1 MDRMK
6 TLVVSPRALAAL
18 VALALLG
25 NVSPAAQA
33 ADPVEIPAII
43 PLTGQGAFIGKAYV
57 AAFSAVESVVN
68 KSGGIRGRQLKIVV
82 QDDASNPQTALQ
94 LFNQDVAQNK
104 NAILGAPLAA
114 ECNAMAPMAKD
125 GPVLYCL
132 TPGIRPAPGS
142 YVFSAD
148 PATEDKLDVSVHY
161 YLKRGFTRFAALPS
175 TDASGQ
181 DADRGLAAA
190 FAKAPAAVM
199 VAHEHFAVTDLS
211 VVAQIER
218 IKAANPQV
226 LIGYA
231 TGTPL
236 GTILRGVFDVG
247 LTIPIWTTSGNLTYA
262 QMGQYKDFI
271 PTELDFPA
279 VAAVA
284 PDVFPD
290 RDVRAAVERFRQAIA
305 AVGARPEYIQ
315 SPAYDPAMLLVEA
328 LRKVGPD
335 ATAAQ
340 VRAALAGVKS
350 FAGAEGRYDMQTVPQ
365 RGLAPSQLIVVRWES
380 TKNDWVAISKPGGD
394 PR

>member
-1 MDRMK
+1 MK
-6 TLVVSPRALAAL
+6 TLVVCSRALAAF
-18 VALALLG
+18 VALALLCSL
-25 NVSPAAQA
+25 SPAAQA

-68 KSGGIRGRQLKIVV
+68 KSGGIRGRSLKITV
-82 QDDASNPQTALQ
+82 QDDASNPQNALQ
-94 LFNQDVAQNK
+94 LFNQDVAQKK

-148 PATEDKLDVSVHY
+148 PATEDKMLISVRY
-161 YLKRGFTRFAALPS
+161 FLKRGYTRFAAITT

-181 DADRGLAAA
+181 DADRGLTGA
-190 FAKAPAAVM
+190 FAQNPGAVM
-199 VAHEHFAVTDLS
+199 VAHEHYAVPDLS

-231 TGTPL
+231 TGTPF
-236 GTILRGVFDVG
+236 GTILRGVRDVG
-247 LTIPIWTTSGNLTYA
+247 LTIPVWTTSGNLTYA
-262 QMGQYKDFI
+262 QMAQYKDFL
-271 PTELDFPA
+271 PEELDFPA
-279 VAAVA
+279 TAVVA
-284 PDVFPD
+284 PDVITD
-290 RDVRAAVERFRQAIA
+290 RQVRAAVDRFRQAIA
-305 AVGARPEYIQ
+305 AVGVKPEYIQ

-335 ATAAQ
+335 ASASQ
-340 VRAALAGVKS
+340 VRAALAAVKG
-350 FAGAEGRYDMQTVPQ
+350 FAGAEGRYDMQAVPQ
-365 RGLAPSQLIVVRWES
+365 RGLAPSQLFVVRWDPA
-380 TKNDWVAISKPGGD
+380 KNDWVAIAKPGGD

>member
-1 MDRMK
+1 MK
-6 TLVVSPRALAAL
+6 TLVVSARALAAFA
-18 VALALLG
+18 ALAVLG
-25 NVSPAAQA
+25 TLSPAARA

-57 AAFSAVESVVN
+57 AAFSAVEAVVN
-68 KSGGIRGRQLKIVV
+68 KSGGIRGRSLKITV
-82 QDDASNPQTALQ
+82 QDDGSNPQNALQ
-94 LFNQDVAQNK
+94 LFNQDVAQGK

-148 PATEDKLDVSVHY
+148 PQTEDKMSVSVRY
-161 YLKRGFTRFAALPS
+161 FLKRGYTRFAALTS

-181 DADRGLAAA
+181 DADHGLAVA
-190 FAKAPAAVM
+190 FAQNPTAVM
-199 VAHEHFAVTDLS
+199 VAHEHFAVPDLS

-226 LIGYA
+226 FIGYA
-231 TGTPL
+231 TGTPF
-236 GTILRGVFDVG
+236 GTILRGIRDVG

-262 QMGQYKDFI
+262 QMAQYKDFL
-271 PTELDFPA
+271 PQELDFPA
-279 VAAVA
+279 TAVVA
-284 PDVFPD
+284 PEVVSD
-290 RDVRAAVERFRQAIA
+290 RAVRAAVARFRQAIA
-305 AVGARPEYIQ
+305 AIGVKPEYIQ
-315 SPAYDPAMLLVEA
+315 SPAYDPAMLVVEA

-335 ATAAQ
+335 APAAQ
-340 VRAALAGVKS
+340 VRAALAGVRD
-350 FAGAEGRYDMQTVPQ
+350 FAGAEGRYDMIAVPQ
-365 RGLAPSQLIVVRWES
+365 RGLAPSQLFVVRWDPA
-380 TKNDWVAISKPGGD
+380 KNDWVGIAKPGGD